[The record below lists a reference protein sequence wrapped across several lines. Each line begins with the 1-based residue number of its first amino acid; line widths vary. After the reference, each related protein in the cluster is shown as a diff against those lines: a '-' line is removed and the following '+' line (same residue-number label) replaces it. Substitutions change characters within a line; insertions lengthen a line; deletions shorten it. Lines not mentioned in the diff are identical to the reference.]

1 MKISVVMIYLTYAAS
16 ACLRDEDEGSSCL
29 SLLLM
34 WTPGVL
40 HSQITKRLVQKYG
53 ADALRCMISV
63 RSTNFNH
70 GGLSLMFLYL

>member
-34 WTPGVL
+34 
-40 HSQITKRLVQKYG
+40 
-53 ADALRCMISV
+53 
-63 RSTNFNH
+63 
-70 GGLSLMFLYL
+70 